1 MAPTALDNSEDIL
14 SYFGAESNTPNAESA
29 FETEN
34 KAEKAYAE
42 QGQMQLLA
50 DILVLL
56 TEDNTSKKVIDI
68 FENYGIYI
76 EKQGFFEKIS
86 RDIKG
91 IKSKINEMSR
101 WIKKHKTIISITI
114 SLIGLGIIAYLILPI
129 FL

>member
-1 MAPTALDNSEDIL
+1 MAPTASDNSEDIL
-14 SYFGAESNTPNAESA
+14 SYFGTNPSAPNAESA

-34 KAEKAYAE
+34 KTEKAYAE

-50 DILVLL
+50 DILILL
-56 TEDNTSKKVIDI
+56 TEDNTSKKVIDL

-86 RDIKG
+86 RDIKS
-91 IKSKINEMSR
+91 IKNKINETNR
-101 WIKKHKTIISITI
+101 WIKKHRTFISIII
-114 SLIGLGIIAYLILPI
+114 SLIGLGIIAYLILTI

>member
-1 MAPTALDNSEDIL
+1 MAPTASDNSEDIL
-14 SYFGAESNTPNAESA
+14 SYFGTNPSAPNAESA
-29 FETEN
+29 FEAEN

-76 EKQGFFEKIS
+76 EKQGFFEKMS
-86 RDIKG
+86 RDVKA
-91 IKSKINEMSR
+91 
-101 WIKKHKTIISITI
+101 IKKNLEEMKRWTEKHKKAIAFVAIV
-114 SLIGLGIIAYLILPI
+114 IGLGILAYLLLPL